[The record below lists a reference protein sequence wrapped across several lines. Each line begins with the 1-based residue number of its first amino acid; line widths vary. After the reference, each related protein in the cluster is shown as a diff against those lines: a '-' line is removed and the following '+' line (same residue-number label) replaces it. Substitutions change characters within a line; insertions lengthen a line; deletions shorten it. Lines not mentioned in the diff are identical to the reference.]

1 MLEITLES
9 QNKNTLKLSRENG
22 FIITNV
28 DGLNPQSSSLNFM
41 ESSIV
46 DGRTW
51 TGSHVSGRDI
61 TISFYI
67 EKEPERARKLLYK
80 IARPKD
86 KITIHFDDQDTTY
99 KASGYIA
106 NVDVGYFEEMTKAQI
121 GMQCE
126 GAYLEKDGT
135 NEHVSENTV
144 KKFSFPFHT
153 NSGESIIFGTTS
165 NKATLI
171 VENAGEVET
180 GAIFRLKSTQ
190 SINNPTI
197 TNINTGESMGISG
210 ELPEDSIL
218 EISTESG
225 HRSISFISK
234 STGKKTNKLSK
245 KASVFHWLPIYLG
258 TNIFEVQ
265 CSGDK
270 RITVECIFSERYIG
284 I

>member
-1 MLEITLES
+1 MLEIILES

-22 FIITNV
+22 FIITNI
-28 DGLNPQSSSLNFM
+28 DGLNPQSSSLTFS
-41 ESSIV
+41 ESSRIY
-46 DGRTW
+46 GRSW

-61 TISFYI
+61 TLSFYI
-67 EKEPERARKLLYK
+67 EKEPERARKSLYK
-80 IARPKD
+80 IARPGD
-86 KITIHFDDQDTTY
+86 KITIYFADQDTTY
-99 KASGYIA
+99 KASGYIS
-106 NVDVGYFEEMTKAQI
+106 NVDVGYFEERTKAQI

-126 GAYLEKDGT
+126 SAYLEKDGI

-153 NSGESIIFGTTS
+153 NSGESLIFGTTTD
-165 NKATLI
+165 KATLI

-180 GAIFRLKSTQ
+180 GAIFRLKSPQ
-190 SINNPTI
+190 AISNPTI
-197 TNINTGESMGISG
+197 TNINTGEVMGISG
-210 ELPEDSIL
+210 ELPADSVL

-245 KASVFHWLPIYLG
+245 KASVFHWLPIYRG
-258 TNIFEVQ
+258 TNVFEVQ
-265 CSGDK
+265 CSGSEK
-270 RITVECIFSERYIG
+270 LTVECIFSERYMG